1 MEQVNLTP
9 EAEEA
14 VILFCREHEEQLSYK
29 SVINCVKD
37 LKYKV
42 SSSLSCHVILFSLE
56 HEEHLSHKC
65 VINCVKY
72 GTSCTRS
79 VLVCLIMSS
88 CSLWSIKSS
97 SITRSSLVVSMY
109 NFYLA

>member
-1 MEQVNLTP
+1 MTEQVNLTP

-42 SSSLSCHVILFSLE
+42 SSS
-56 HEEHLSHKC
+56 
-65 VINCVKY
+65 
-72 GTSCTRS
+72 TRAAQLQERHQLCQGS
-79 VLVCLIMSS
+79 QV
-88 CSLWSIKSS
+88 
-97 SITRSSLVVSMY
+97 
-109 NFYLA
+109 